1 MYTLQEGFNMSYK
14 KYNVRSTAYLCT
26 IKLNNDQD
34 LQCLD
39 KLKHGVSLK
48 RKVLK
53 SRGFKELPIVTVKY
67 RKPTL
72 PYNPLISQSK
82 YGWGGTVCK
91 RQNPLEADIYIHH
104 RYL

>member
-1 MYTLQEGFNMSYK
+1 MSYK
-14 KYNVRSTAYLCT
+14 KQNTKSRSYLCT
-26 IKLNNDQD
+26 IKLDSSQD

-39 KLKHGVSLK
+39 QLKHGVSLK

-53 SRGFKELPIVTVKY
+53 LRGAKQLPIVTVKY
-67 RKPTL
+67 RKPQL
-72 PYNPLISQSK
+72 PYDPSRGLSK

-104 RYL
+104 RYM